1 MCNWEIQRGYVTTSW
16 KIQELVNQ
24 TTVRIFNQSYNS
36 PHRSFEKIKIHILQT
51 YCNRFNTIKNFAFY
65 LFKLIADFL
74 LIDDGF
80 LVKEMKCLVL
90 HINTS
95 YFTQQLHCLIILRMI
110 DNEVVNMQH

>member
-1 MCNWEIQRGYVTTSW
+1 M
-16 KIQELVNQ
+16 
-24 TTVRIFNQSYNS
+24 
-36 PHRSFEKIKIHILQT
+36 
-51 YCNRFNTIKNFAFY
+51 
-65 LFKLIADFL
+65 DFL

-95 YFTQQLHCLIILRMI
+95 YFTQQLHCLINLRMI